1 MRQVVL
7 SDRMRAVASMVTAGN
22 RVCDVGCDHGFVSI
36 YLVEQRLSPAVLAMD
51 VRSGP
56 LGAAREHIAERG
68 LEESITTRMSDGLHN
83 YNIGEADTL
92 ICAGMGGGLMRR
104 ILSENSAKTDSFQE
118 LVLQP
123 QSEIEQ
129 FRAWLREQGYRITEE
144 KMVAEDGKFYP
155 MMRVDVGACRPHIK
169 GSDLCKLK
177 SGDECVQ
184 TECEAENDD
193 QHQES
198 ERVVY
203 EDIYGNLYGA
213 AIIDWRGHIINNT
226 RIEIDDRTLCK
237 LENRYGAMLLKRR
250 DRVLESY
257 LQREERIYEEILTG
271 LRTQGLEDEKR
282 QERYMEI
289 SGLLEECRVAHRIV
303 EA

>member
-68 LEESITTRMSDGLHN
+68 LEGAITTRISDGLHN
-83 YNIGEADTL
+83 YNVGEADTL

-104 ILSENSAKTDSFQE
+104 ILSENSVKTDSFQE

-129 FRAWLREQGYRITEE
+129 FRAWLRERGYRITEE

-155 MMRVDVGACRPHIK
+155 MMRVDVRACRPYIK
-169 GSDLCKLK
+169 EKDLCKLK
-177 SGDECVQ
+177 YDVDGVKIGY
-184 TECEAENDD
+184 EAENDD
-193 QHQES
+193 QHQEPDHA
-198 ERVVY
+198 VY
-203 EDIYGNLYGA
+203 EGVYGNLYGDD
-213 AIIDWRGHIINNT
+213 IIEWRGYIKNNT
-226 RIEIDDRTLCK
+226 CVEIDDETLCK
-237 LENRYGAMLLKRR
+237 LENRYGALLLQRG

-257 LQREERIYEEILTG
+257 LQREERIYGEILTG

-289 SGLLEECRVAHRIV
+289 SGLLEECCMAHRIV
-303 EA
+303 

>member
-22 RVCDVGCDHGFVSI
+22 RVCDVGCDHGYVSI

-68 LEESITTRMSDGLHN
+68 LEEIITTRMSDGLHN

-118 LVLQP
+118 LILQP

-129 FRAWLREQGYRITEE
+129 FRAWLRERRYRITEE
-144 KMVAEDGKFYP
+144 KMVEEDGKFYP
-155 MMRVDVGACRPHIK
+155 MMRVDVRVCRPHIEEL
-169 GSDLCKLK
+169 DLCKLK
-177 SGDECVQ
+177 NDDDCVQ
-184 TECEAENDD
+184 TGCEPENDD
-193 QHQES
+193 QHQEP
-198 ERVVY
+198 EYAVY
-203 EDIYGNLYGA
+203 EGIYGNLYGA
-213 AIIDWRGHIINNT
+213 AIIEWRGHIINNT
-226 RIEIDDRTLCK
+226 RIVIDNKELCK
-237 LENRYGAMLLKRR
+237 LENRYGALLLQRG

-257 LQREERIYEEILTG
+257 LQREERIYGEILTG

-282 QERYMEI
+282 QERYVQI
-289 SGLLEECRVAHRIV
+289 SGLLEECRMAHRIV
-303 EA
+303 EG

>member
-68 LEESITTRMSDGLHN
+68 LEAIITTRLSDGLHN
-83 YNIGEADTL
+83 YNIGEADTF

-104 ILSENSAKTDSFQE
+104 ILSENRAKTDSFQE
-118 LVLQP
+118 LILQP

-129 FRAWLREQGYRITEE
+129 FRAWLREQGYRIAEE

-155 MMRVDVGACRPHIK
+155 MMRVDVGACRPHVKELI
-169 GSDLCKLK
+169 LCKPK
-177 SGDECVQ
+177 NDDDCVK
-184 TECEAENDD
+184 EKCEAENED
-193 QHQES
+193 QHQEA
-198 ERVVY
+198 EHAVY
-203 EDIYGNLYGA
+203 EGIYGNLYGVS
-213 AIIDWRGHIINNT
+213 IIQWRSRIINNT
-226 RIEIDDRTLCK
+226 WFEIDDKTLCK
-237 LENRYGAMLLKRR
+237 LENRYGALLLQRG

-257 LQREERIYEEILTG
+257 LQREERIYGEILTG
-271 LRTQGLEDEKR
+271 LRTQGLGDEKR

-289 SGLLEECRVAHRIV
+289 SGLLKECRMAHRIV
-303 EA
+303 EG